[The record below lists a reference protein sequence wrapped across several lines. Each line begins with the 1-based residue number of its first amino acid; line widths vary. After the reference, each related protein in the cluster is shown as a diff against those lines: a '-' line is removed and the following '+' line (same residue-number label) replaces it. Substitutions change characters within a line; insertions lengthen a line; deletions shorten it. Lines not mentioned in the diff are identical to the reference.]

1 MSAQKAQTEKDKGN
15 AAFKAGDFP
24 TAIGHY
30 TAAVLADPANP
41 TYPLNRAAAYLKLGK
56 NEDAERDCTTV
67 LKLGEGNIKAV
78 FRRGQARVAMQ
89 KLREAEVDF
98 RSALKLE
105 PANEAVKQELK
116 RVEEMLQR
124 RVEVKSKGPADVIS
138 GPFPSTSS
146 SAPTPKRRR
155 IPIEVVDPSAS
166 SSTAAATTTAGSDA
180 FMTPVSSRPL
190 SSPSPSP
197 SRVAAAAP
205 MTLFT
210 LTKRWERLQTA
221 EERWALINEIDPA
234 ALPALFQSSLE
245 ASLLSSLLATF
256 LDVLRA
262 LDGQEQVKALV
273 KAYMLNLARVPRFS
287 TVVLFMSPSE
297 RVLVKDIWAL
307 VGPGEER
314 RGAWGLS

>member
-221 EERWALINEIDPA
+221 EERWALINPRSRRC
-234 ALPALFQSSLE
+234 SSPRSRRRSSRRCWPRSSTSCAPSTAKSRSRRSSRLTCSISRGCH
-245 ASLLSSLLATF
+245 ASAPSCSS
-256 LDVLRA
+256 
-262 LDGQEQVKALV
+262 
-273 KAYMLNLARVPRFS
+273 
-287 TVVLFMSPSE
+287 
-297 RVLVKDIWAL
+297 
-307 VGPGEER
+307 
-314 RGAWGLS
+314 